1 MYLIEYEAMKFDL
14 SIVCAS
20 FTKGSR
26 ETRVIR
32 EGFCSALIKLNFRSL
47 IRAGC
52 LVLFLRLPFF
62 FSSIGYSRR
71 SLFQGWDLESLKFR
85 KFRVKEF

>member
-62 FSSIGYSRR
+62 FFLRLGILVDPFFRDGI
-71 SLFQGWDLESLKFR
+71 LK
-85 KFRVKEF
+85 V

>member
-62 FSSIGYSRR
+62 FFFFDWVFSSIPFSGMGS
-71 SLFQGWDLESLKFR
+71 
-85 KFRVKEF
+85 